1 MTRATMQPCPACG
14 GEGGDV
20 YPTTGPG
27 SWLDGTMYDEFV
39 PCRTCDGTGEV
50 EIEEEEEDAR

>member
-1 MTRATMQPCPACG
+1 MPRLMQPCPACG

-39 PCRTCDGTGEV
+39 ACRECDGTGEV
-50 EIEEEEEDAR
+50 EVEEDDEDA